1 MSRSYLKIDKRG
13 SQLGLDLVNPE
24 GDTFFLYG
32 MPLLALWENQNS
44 YVLIKSRNRDAKEAI
59 AYHAGQV
66 LGALELDGNHA
77 RLEMYFGP
85 VGQDMEYEATS
96 KTLKKVVARQVY
108 TLPVTELE
116 AVVAAFIVHRRN
128 RPHFDEMTTV
138 GRTLA
143 LFDK

>member
-1 MSRSYLKIDKRG
+1 MSRSYLKIDRRG

-24 GDTFFLYG
+24 GDNFFLYG
-32 MPLLALWENQNS
+32 MPLLALWENQDS
-44 YVLIKSRNRDAKEAI
+44 YVLVKSRNRDAKEAI
-59 AYHAGQV
+59 VYHPGQV
-66 LGALELDGNHA
+66 LGALECTGDLA

-108 TLPVTELE
+108 VLPVTELE
-116 AVVAAFIVHRRN
+116 AVVAAFKVHRCN

-143 LFDK
+143 LFEK

>member
-1 MSRSYLKIDKRG
+1 MNRSYLRIDKRG

-32 MPLLALWENQNS
+32 MPLMSLWENRNS
-44 YVLIKSRNRDAKEAI
+44 YVLVKHRNRDESQAI

-66 LGALELDGNHA
+66 LGALELDGNRA
-77 RLEMYFGP
+77 RLELYFGP
-85 VGQDMEYEATS
+85 GGQDLEYEATS
-96 KTLKKVVARQVY
+96 KTIKKVVARQVY
-108 TLPVTELE
+108 VLPVAELE
-116 AVVAAFIVHRRN
+116 AVVAAFKVHRHN

-143 LFDK
+143 LFEK

>member
-1 MSRSYLKIDKRG
+1 MNRSYLKIDKRG
-13 SQLGLDLVNPE
+13 HQLGLDLVNPE

-32 MPLLALWENQNS
+32 MPLLALWENQDS
-44 YVLIKSRNRDAKEAI
+44 YVLVKSRNRDAKEAI

-66 LGALELDGNHA
+66 LGALERSGDQV

-96 KTLKKVVARQVY
+96 KTLKKVVTRHVY
-108 TLPVTELE
+108 ILPGAELE
-116 AVVAAFIVHRRN
+116 AVVAAFKVHRLN
-128 RPHFDEMTTV
+128 RPHFDEMATV